1 MSGTA
6 FDTYRE
12 IASALTPAAVSQ
24 FLASQD
30 WELEQRQPKVREV
43 WRHRSDGP
51 LLAAPRVMIPLATD
65 YADFAPRFIDVLESL
80 GHIHDWDAGQ
90 LLEHVLA
97 TRADLFFVRL
107 DQRMTDGTIPFRQA
121 ERTLQGIHK
130 MMKASATT
138 TADPNHSHKGR
149 RPLAVGEFL
158 EGAVRLGHTK
168 RGSFVFT
175 VVTRL
180 GDANSQSANDPDGPS
195 TTFPRRVMET
205 LARGLETTRLL
216 AQSGGH
222 QSLVAPNGSGLSVG
236 LLESLED
243 LSAPEDL
250 HSLDLSFEW
259 AAAEQ
264 RPDVGL
270 ATIVFGQDLFVEFPH
285 IRERLIRRYEPVRRE
300 TLVGLVKSLARD
312 DFTPRGDEAAIVT
325 VAAEVNGR
333 VLRAQV
339 PLAGEDHGWAIM
351 AYRRQ
356 LPFTV
361 SGDLSYERRA
371 WRLTGEIVVD
381 SSFLR
386 HISGSSAPD
395 PGDG

>member
-1 MSGTA
+1 MSRTA

-12 IASALTPAAVSQ
+12 VASALTPAAVSQ
-24 FLASQD
+24 FLASRD
-30 WELEQRQPKVREV
+30 WELEQRQSRVREV
-43 WRHRSDGP
+43 WRYRSDGP
-51 LLAAPRVMIPLATD
+51 PLAAPRVMIPLATD
-65 YADFAPRFIDVLESL
+65 FADFTPRFIDALESL
-80 GHIHDWDAGQ
+80 GHIHGWDAGQ

-107 DQRMTDGTIPFRQA
+107 DQRMTDGTIPFKQA

-149 RPLAVGEFL
+149 RPQAVGEFL

-180 GDANSQSANDPDGPS
+180 GDADSQSANDPEQLT

-205 LARGLETTRLL
+205 LARGLEATRLL
-216 AQSGGH
+216 AQAGGN
-222 QSLVAPNGSGLSVG
+222 QSLISPGGSGLSVG

-243 LSAPEDL
+243 LSAPEHL
-250 HSLDLSFEW
+250 NSLDLSFEW
-259 AAAEQ
+259 AAAER

-270 ATIVFGQDLFVEFPH
+270 ATIVFDRDLIVEFPH
-285 IRERLIRRYEPVRRE
+285 IREQLIRRDEPVRRE

-312 DFTPRGDEAAIVT
+312 DSTPSSDEAAIVT
-325 VAAEVNGR
+325 IAAEVNGR
-333 VLRAQV
+333 ALRVQV
-339 PLAGEDHGWAIM
+339 PLAGDDHGWAIM
-351 AYRRQ
+351 SYRRQ

-361 SGDLSYERRA
+361 TGDLSYERRA
-371 WRLTGEIVVD
+371 WRLSGDIVVD

-395 PGDG
+395 LGEA